1 MQRAAK
7 MDGFVSSRGRNARAI
22 AAPLGDALPNSAG
35 IGTTDS
41 PGVALLRSFLF
52 PVSAILALFL
62 ATAVFAQPITRHYV
76 VLAVLAFALSWRLL
90 GDAKFHDLK
99 QNAPAE
105 LFLPR
110 VFFGWCKVLGVLLF
124 IGFAAKTSDVY
135 SRAVL
140 ITWGA
145 ATPLLFAALHTL
157 AYRSLC
163 RWNTRGRI
171 ARTHVIVGCNA
182 MARELAAR
190 LERDPTLGTF
200 IGFFDCETDTAANA
214 EGKSVSGKSILG
226 KLEAVPDY
234 VRRNAIDVIHIA
246 WSMESHSRLRRLLEE
261 LRDTTA
267 SVYFLVDLPTHEHC
281 PARMVDMAGMPL
293 LAYFETPHSGLH
305 GATKR
310 TMDLAITLAALLVL
324 WPLLLAIAIAVRL
337 DSPGPI
343 IFKQRR
349 YGLNGEEFAVY
360 KFRTMTVLEDG
371 DRIVQARRGDVRVT
385 RLGRFLRST
394 SLDELPQLFCV
405 LSGSMSLVG
414 PRPHAVAH
422 NEQYRRLIRGYMSRH
437 IVRPG
442 ITGWAQVNGLR
453 GETRTVEQ
461 MRARVSY
468 DLEYLRHWS
477 PWIDLK
483 ILLRTAL
490 IVLRDRSAY

>member
-1 MQRAAK
+1 MVREAK
-7 MDGFVSSRGRNARAI
+7 LDGFVSAHGRNVGAI
-22 AAPLGDALPNSAG
+22 AAPLGAKASSATG
-35 IGTTDS
+35 IGTADS
-41 PGVALLRSFLF
+41 PTVALLRSFLF
-52 PVSAILALFL
+52 PVSATLALL
-62 ATAVFAQPITRHYV
+62 LTTAAFAQPFTRPYLT
-76 VLAVLAFALSWRLL
+76 LAVLAFALSWRLL
-90 GDAKFHDLK
+90 GDAKFHELK
-99 QNAPAE
+99 PSGPAE
-105 LFLPR
+105 LSFPQVLLGWGK
-110 VFFGWCKVLGVLLF
+110 VFGILLF
-124 IGFAAKTSDVY
+124 IGFAAKTSAVY

-140 ITWGA
+140 ITWA
-145 ATPLLFAALHTL
+145 IATPLLFAALHTL

-171 ARTHVIVGCNA
+171 ARTHIIVGCNA
-182 MARELAAR
+182 MARELAER
-190 LERDPTLGTF
+190 LERDPTLGKF
-200 IGFFDCETDTAANA
+200 IGFFDCDTDT
-214 EGKSVSGKSILG
+214 GKGVLG
-226 KLEAVPDY
+226 GLEAAPDY
-234 VRRNAIDVIHIA
+234 VRRNSIDAIHIA
-246 WSMESHSRLRRLLEE
+246 WSLESHPRLQRLLEE

-267 SVYFLVDLPTHEHC
+267 SVYFLIDLPSHEHC
-281 PARMVDMAGMPL
+281 PARLVDMAGMPL

-305 GATKR
+305 GVTKR

-324 WPLLLAIAIAVRL
+324 WPVLLAVAIAVRL

-349 YGLNGEEFAVY
+349 YGLNGDEFAVY

-371 DRIVQARRGDVRVT
+371 DRVVQARPDDARVT
-385 RLGRFLRST
+385 RVGRFLRRT

-405 LSGSMSLVG
+405 LTGSMSLVG

-453 GETRTVEQ
+453 GETRTLEQ